1 LTRESK
7 TIQSNNWSTE
17 LAQTMQFGGRLH
29 GPPNGGVDMLL
40 EILRI
45 GFAFGAMGLIIWF
58 WYWFMESVG
67 TF

>member
-1 LTRESK
+1 VGV
-7 TIQSNNWSTE
+7 WSAKHAGIE
-17 LAQTMQFGGRLH
+17 QIGCGSVIY
-29 GPPNGGVDMLL
+29 PKGGVAVLL

-58 WYWFMESVG
+58 WYWFMESLG

>member
-1 LTRESK
+1 
-7 TIQSNNWSTE
+7 
-17 LAQTMQFGGRLH
+17 
-29 GPPNGGVDMLL
+29 MLL